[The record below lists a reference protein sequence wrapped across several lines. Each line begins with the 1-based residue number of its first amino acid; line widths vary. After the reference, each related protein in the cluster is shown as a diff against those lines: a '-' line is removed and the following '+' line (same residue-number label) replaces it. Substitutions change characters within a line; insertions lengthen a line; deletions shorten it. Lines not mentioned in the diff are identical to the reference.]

1 MMSVLDN
8 FAALRLARR
17 VRKHHAGSALGSV
30 DGPAEAHRGSLKSVQ
45 NAMLVGLSRQVALGR
60 ELDVIANNMANVT
73 TNGFKAR
80 SARFAEF
87 LNPRATVDAFPRPDR
102 RVSYVIDSGTPL
114 DLSQGPVE
122 ATGNP
127 LDVAIRGDAFLAV
140 QTPAG
145 ERYTRNG
152 ALQVNAQGQLVTSDG
167 YAVLGDSGP
176 IAFSPQ
182 ESGANI
188 GADGTVSTD
197 QGQRGKI
204 RLVSFANAQ
213 GLKNEGANLFSSRTP
228 PTAAGA
234 AAQLASGYIE
244 RSNVRPVVEMS
255 RLIDV
260 NRTYTAVAGM
270 VQRLDDLSMSAIKR
284 LADAGNA

>member
-1 MMSVLDN
+1 M
-8 FAALRLARR
+8 
-17 VRKHHAGSALGSV
+17 
-30 DGPAEAHRGSLKSVQ
+30 Q
-45 NAMLVGLSRQVALGR
+45 NAILVGLSRQMALGR

-73 TNGFKAR
+73 TNGFKGR
-80 SARFAEF
+80 SARFQEYLGPKASVE
-87 LNPRATVDAFPRPDR
+87 AFPRPDR

-114 DLSQGPVE
+114 DTAQGAIE
-122 ATGNP
+122 TTGNP
-127 LDVAIRGDAFLAV
+127 LDVAVRGDAFLAV

-152 ALQVNAQGQLVTSDG
+152 ALQIDARGQLVTSDG

-182 ESGANI
+182 ESTPNI

-204 RLVSFANAQ
+204 RLVAFPDARA
-213 GLKNEGANLFSSRTP
+213 LRTEGANLFSSSAP
-228 PTAAGA
+228 AAAAGPNA
-234 AAQLASGYIE
+234 RLASGAIE

-270 VQRLDDLSMSAIKR
+270 IQRLDDLRGTALRR

>member
-1 MMSVLDN
+1 M
-8 FAALRLARR
+8 
-17 VRKHHAGSALGSV
+17 
-30 DGPAEAHRGSLKSVQ
+30 Q
-45 NAMLVGLSRQVALGR
+45 NALLVGLSRQVALGR

-80 SARFAEF
+80 SARFQEYISPKAS
-87 LNPRATVDAFPRPDR
+87 VDAFQRPDR
-102 RVSYVIDSGTPL
+102 RVSYVIDSGTPI
-114 DLSQGPVE
+114 DLSQGPIE
-122 ATGNP
+122 QTGSP
-127 LDVAIRGDAFLAV
+127 LDVAVKGDGYLAV

-152 ALQVNAQGQLVTSDG
+152 ALQINGQGQLVTSDG
-167 YAVLGDSGP
+167 YAVLGESGP

-182 ESGANI
+182 ESTPAI

-204 RLVSFANAQ
+204 RLVGFASPQ
-213 GLKNEGANLFSSRTP
+213 SLKNEGGNLFSSTAAA
-228 PTAAGA
+228 TAAGRDVK
-234 AAQLASGYIE
+234 LASGAIE

-255 RLIDV
+255 RLIEV

-270 VQRLDDLSMSAIKR
+270 IQKLDELRGTAIQRLS
-284 LADAGNA
+284 DAGNA

>member
-1 MMSVLDN
+1 M
-8 FAALRLARR
+8 
-17 VRKHHAGSALGSV
+17 
-30 DGPAEAHRGSLKSVQ
+30 Q

-80 SARFAEF
+80 SARFAEYV
-87 LNPRATVDAFPRPDR
+87 NPRATMDAFPRPDR
-102 RVSYVIDSGTPL
+102 RVSYVLDSGTPL
-114 DLSQGPVE
+114 DTAQGPIE
-122 ATGNP
+122 TTGNP
-127 LDVAIRGDAFLAV
+127 LDVAVRGEAYLAV

-167 YAVLGDSGP
+167 FAVLGESGP

-204 RLVSFANAQ
+204 RLVAFANPQA
-213 GLKNEGANLFSSRTP
+213 LKSEGANLFSSGTA
-228 PTAAGA
+228 PTAAGPTV
-234 AAQLASGYIE
+234 QLASGAIE

-270 VQRLDDLSMSAIKR
+270 IQRLDDLRGTAIKR
-284 LADAGNA
+284 LADAASA

>member
-1 MMSVLDN
+1 M
-8 FAALRLARR
+8 
-17 VRKHHAGSALGSV
+17 
-30 DGPAEAHRGSLKSVQ
+30 Q

-60 ELDVIANNMANVT
+60 ELDVIANNIANVT

-80 SARFAEF
+80 NARFSEY

-114 DLSQGPVE
+114 DLAQGPIE
-122 ATGNP
+122 TTGNP
-127 LDVAIRGDAFLAV
+127 LDVAVRGDAFLAV

-204 RLVSFANAQ
+204 RLVAFANPQA
-213 GLKNEGANLFSSRTP
+213 LKNEGANLFSSRTL

-234 AAQLASGYIE
+234 NAQLASGAIE

-270 VQRLDDLSMSAIKR
+270 IQRLDEMRGAAIKS
-284 LADAGNA
+284 LADSGNA